1 MVAMDNVNINL
12 ISYNVKR
19 IQNNHKR
26 NKSFDYLRNNVYQS
40 CLIFLQKTPPLS
52 KTKRIRGRF

>member
-1 MVAMDNVNINL
+1 MDNVDINL

-26 NKSFDYLRNNVYQS
+26 NKSFDYLRNNVYPN
-40 CLIFLQKTPPLS
+40 CLIFLQKTLS
-52 KTKRIRGRF
+52 FFKDEKN

>member
-26 NKSFDYLRNNVYQS
+26 SKSFDYLKNNVYQN
-40 CLIFLQKTPPLS
+40 CLIFLQKTHS
-52 KTKRIRGRF
+52 SFKDEKN